1 MLSSLGVNVD
11 GIKDKVYG
19 IGEIIG
25 GLLGDG
31 AGNAVDRAMHA
42 IARMLATQLSDVQ
55 QQAINAAPAG
65 STVRMYMEQ
74 NMVNANE
81 WDWYNK
87 LRNWKDFLPEV
98 PSVDD
103 FLGSVGGGGG
113 GYTPDYTSDLA
124 SSISG
129 SSGAGSGI
137 NDVSKSGS
145 IGGGVGNTITNSNN
159 TYNFTQN
166 NYSPEALNRS
176 EIYTQTRN
184 QFNTFYGFMRD
195 KNPAF

>member
-1 MLSSLGVNVD
+1 MQEATIEAAGGTDSYYGQLIYNETRRSNENV
-11 GIKDKVYG
+11 
-19 IGEIIG
+19 
-25 GLLGDG
+25 
-31 AGNAVDRAMHA
+31 
-42 IARMLATQLSDVQ
+42 
-55 QQAINAAPAG
+55 
-65 STVRMYMEQ
+65 
-74 NMVNANE
+74 
-81 WDWYNK
+81 WYDK

-103 FLGSVGGGGG
+103 FLGSTGGGGG
-113 GYTPDYTSDLA
+113 GYSSDYTSDLA

-137 NDVSKSGS
+137 NDVSKSSS
-145 IGGGVGNTITNSNN
+145 IGGGIGNTITNSNN